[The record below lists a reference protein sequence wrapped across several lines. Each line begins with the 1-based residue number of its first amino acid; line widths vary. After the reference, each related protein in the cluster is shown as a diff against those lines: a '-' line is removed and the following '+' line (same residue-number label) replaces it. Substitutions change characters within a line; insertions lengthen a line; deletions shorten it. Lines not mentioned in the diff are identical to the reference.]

1 MLAIQ
6 AHKTQALWM
15 EVELNL
21 ADRAVAVLGDDQISD
36 VLDFWVVWF
45 VVAWAV
51 NKAYDVGVLLDGA
64 GLAQVG

>member
-21 ADRAVAVLGDDQISD
+21 ADRTVTVLGDDQVGD
-36 VLDFWVVWF
+36 VLDFWVAWF
-45 VVAWAV
+45 VVAGAV
-51 NKAYDVGVLLDGA
+51 NKADDVGVLLNGA
-64 GLAQVG
+64 GLTQVG